1 MFNFNLFDD
10 AISDGKLSH
19 SAKLVYYLF
28 LNDKKLKDGE
38 VNIFYINLANKLK
51 MTERQIRNCIKELKK
66 NGYINVEHS
75 VGRGKPNKVTII
87 NSVTVVKIEDVIEA
101 KKEYSYYYNRL
112 PRQFQFLFDR
122 INNTPD
128 DKLRYKLVDEAIGFM
143 LNYGIEEDV
152 VEYFKT
158 YYEAA

>member
-1 MFNFNLFDD
+1 MFDIKSFKK
-10 AISDGKLSH
+10 AILDKKLSP
-19 SAKLVYYLF
+19 STKNLYFFL
-28 LNDKKLKDGE
+28 LNDKKLKNGE
-38 VNIFYINLANKLK
+38 IDVFYINLGKPLDLS
-51 MTERQIRNCIKELKK
+51 ERQVRNCLNQLRD
-66 NGYINVEHS
+66 NGYITIEHS
-75 VGRGKPNKVTII
+75 KKKGMANKVKIL

-101 KKEYSYYYNRL
+101 KKEYSYYYNKV